1 MSAPKKKCR
10 QYSTEYLKYGFIEL
24 PRNKNIPLCLICA
37 KSLSNES
44 MKPPRLM
51 DHLKRIHSDKSDR
64 PVQYF
69 AELKAKYERRVTVGS
84 LIAKATKKNDKG
96 LLASYK
102 VSFLIAKSGKP
113 HTIGEEL
120 ILPAVNEIV
129 DTMWGPSQASQVIDA
144 VPLSNNTV
152 SLIAKATKKNDKGL
166 LASYKVS
173 FLIAKS
179 GKPHTIGE
187 ELILPAVNEIV
198 DTMWGPSQASQ
209 VTDAVPLSNNTVSR
223 RIDEMGANVED
234 VLCNKLKSREFT
246 VQLDESTLSDSTA
259 LLQYVRFIDDNG
271 EMAEEM
277 LFVRS
282 LITDTKR
289 SSIFEVIKRL
299 FEEKE
304 IPLLNMIACA
314 TDGAAAMTGRH
325 WGFIAHL
332 KQAVPG
338 ILSSSNNAG
347 CAVIIAFKYVDRC
360 ISALGDLCK
369 VSHFITGF
377 ADEFPGHFFLECIG
391 PPQKKHLC
399 PDLEELVELVAAVTV
414 TH

>member
-1 MSAPKKKCR
+1 
-10 QYSTEYLKYGFIEL
+10 
-24 PRNKNIPLCLICA
+24 
-37 KSLSNES
+37 

-84 LIAKATKKNDKG
+84 LIAKATKKTDKG

-113 HTIGEEL
+113 HTIGEL

-129 DTMWGPSQASQVIDA
+129 DTMLGPSQASQI
-144 VPLSNNTV
+144 
-152 SLIAKATKKNDKGL
+152 
-166 LASYKVS
+166 
-173 FLIAKS
+173 
-179 GKPHTIGE
+179 
-187 ELILPAVNEIV
+187 
-198 DTMWGPSQASQ
+198 
-209 VTDAVPLSNNTVSR
+209 TDAVPLSNNTVSR

-246 VQLDESTLSDSTA
+246 VQLDESTLSDRTA
-259 LLQYVRFIDDNG
+259 LLQYVQFIDDNG

-289 SSIFEVIKRL
+289 SSIFEVIKRF

-338 ILSSSNNAG
+338 IFCVHCIIHREHLAVKNLSGRLHDSLRLVIDAVGFSLLGAMFSDKDVGSN
-347 CAVIIAFKYVDRC
+347 
-360 ISALGDLCK
+360 SLM
-369 VSHFITGF
+369 
-377 ADEFPGHFFLECIG
+377 
-391 PPQKKHLC
+391 
-399 PDLEELVELVAAVTV
+399 
-414 TH
+414 

>member
-24 PRNKNIPLCLICA
+24 PGNKNLPLCLICA

-129 DTMWGPSQASQVIDA
+129 DTMWGPSQASQV
-144 VPLSNNTV
+144 
-152 SLIAKATKKNDKGL
+152 
-166 LASYKVS
+166 
-173 FLIAKS
+173 
-179 GKPHTIGE
+179 
-187 ELILPAVNEIV
+187 
-198 DTMWGPSQASQ
+198 
-209 VTDAVPLSNNTVSR
+209 TDAVSLSNNTVSR

-246 VQLDESTLSDSTA
+246 VQLDESTLSYSTA
-259 LLQYVRFIDDNG
+259 LLQYVPFIGDNG

-277 LFVRS
+277 LFV
-282 LITDTKR
+282 
-289 SSIFEVIKRL
+289 
-299 FEEKE
+299 
-304 IPLLNMIACA
+304 M
-314 TDGAAAMTGRH
+314 
-325 WGFIAHL
+325 
-332 KQAVPG
+332 
-338 ILSSSNNAG
+338 
-347 CAVIIAFKYVDRC
+347 FK
-360 ISALGDLCK
+360 I
-369 VSHFITGF
+369 
-377 ADEFPGHFFLECIG
+377 
-391 PPQKKHLC
+391 
-399 PDLEELVELVAAVTV
+399 
-414 TH
+414 

>member
-1 MSAPKKKCR
+1 
-10 QYSTEYLKYGFIEL
+10 
-24 PRNKNIPLCLICA
+24 
-37 KSLSNES
+37 

-102 VSFLIAKSGKP
+102 VLFLIAKSGKP

-129 DTMWGPSQASQVIDA
+129 DTM
-144 VPLSNNTV
+144 L
-152 SLIAKATKKNDKGL
+152 
-166 LASYKVS
+166 
-173 FLIAKS
+173 
-179 GKPHTIGE
+179 E
-187 ELILPAVNEIV
+187 
-198 DTMWGPSQASQ
+198 PSQASQ

-271 EMAEEM
+271 EMAEKM

-282 LITDTKR
+282 PEDYLASHYQISPFCKDGPKH
-289 SSIFEVIKRL
+289 V
-299 FEEKE
+299 
-304 IPLLNMIACA
+304 LL
-314 TDGAAAMTGRH
+314 D
-325 WGFIAHL
+325 
-332 KQAVPG
+332 
-338 ILSSSNNAG
+338 LSPG
-347 CAVIIAFKYVDRC
+347 CALANLK
-360 ISALGDLCK
+360 L
-369 VSHFITGF
+369 
-377 ADEFPGHFFLECIG
+377 
-391 PPQKKHLC
+391 
-399 PDLEELVELVAAVTV
+399 
-414 TH
+414 

>member
-24 PRNKNIPLCLICA
+24 PGNKNLPLCLICA

-51 DHLKRIHSDKSDR
+51 DHLKRIHPEKSDR

-120 ILPAVNEIV
+120 ILPAVKEIV
-129 DTMWGPSQASQVIDA
+129 DTMLV
-144 VPLSNNTV
+144 
-152 SLIAKATKKNDKGL
+152 
-166 LASYKVS
+166 
-173 FLIAKS
+173 
-179 GKPHTIGE
+179 
-187 ELILPAVNEIV
+187 
-198 DTMWGPSQASQ
+198 PSQASQ

-234 VLCNKLKSREFT
+234 VLCNKLKSKELT
-246 VQLDESTLSDSTA
+246 VQLDESTLSDS
-259 LLQYVRFIDDNG
+259 IG

-282 LITDTKR
+282 LTTDTKGFF
-289 SSIFEVIKRL
+289 IFEVIKRF

-314 TDGAAAMTGRH
+314 TDDAAAMTGRH

-338 ILSSSNNAG
+338 IL
-347 CAVIIAFKYVDRC
+347 CVHCVIHKENLAAKNLSGRLHDSLRLVIDAMR
-360 ISALGDLCK
+360 L
-369 VSHFITGF
+369 
-377 ADEFPGHFFLECIG
+377 FFGKTRI
-391 PPQKKHLC
+391 
-399 PDLEELVELVAAVTV
+399 
-414 TH
+414 

>member
-24 PRNKNIPLCLICA
+24 PGNKNLPLCLSCA

-51 DHLKRIHSDKSDR
+51 DHLKRIHPEKSDR

-69 AELKAKYERRVTVGS
+69 AELEAKYERRVTVGL

-96 LLASYK
+96 LLAFYK
-102 VSFLIAKSGKP
+102 VSFLIAKSSKP
-113 HTIGEEL
+113 HTIGGEL
-120 ILPAVNEIV
+120 ILPAVKEIV
-129 DTMWGPSQASQVIDA
+129 DTM
-144 VPLSNNTV
+144 
-152 SLIAKATKKNDKGL
+152 
-166 LASYKVS
+166 
-173 FLIAKS
+173 F
-179 GKPHTIGE
+179 
-187 ELILPAVNEIV
+187 
-198 DTMWGPSQASQ
+198 GPSQASQ
-209 VTDAVPLSNNTVSR
+209 VTDAVPLSNNIVSR

-246 VQLDESTLSDSTA
+246 VQLDESILSDSTA
-259 LLQYVRFIDDNG
+259 LLLSYVRFIDDNG
-271 EMAEEM
+271 EMAEKM
-277 LFVRS
+277 LFIRS
-282 LITDTKR
+282 LITDTKG
-289 SSIFEVIKRL
+289 SSIFEVIKRF

-338 ILSSSNNAG
+338 ILCIHCIIHRDNFAVKNLSGRLHDCLRLVIDAPCVRMNSFVPDTLLNN
-347 CAVIIAFKYVDRC
+347 CVIVERRMHKEINTSKLIRYKYTPQMAAQLVSFSARC
-360 ISALGDLCK
+360 S
-369 VSHFITGF
+369 
-377 ADEFPGHFFLECIG
+377 
-391 PPQKKHLC
+391 
-399 PDLEELVELVAAVTV
+399 
-414 TH
+414 